1 MTIKLCDVDTITK
14 KFPAD
19 EIEDY
24 VDVNE
29 FDICFEDNK
38 N

>member
-1 MTIKLCDVDTITK
+1 MTIKLCDAAMVTK